1 LWANVL
7 YEAYSTDLNRKLSEK
22 KEETKKER
30 KKENKNEKAS
40 RLTKL
45 MPTGG
50 ISKQYNLQRMTLNYK
65 SAQE

>member
-30 KKENKNEKAS
+30 KKERKQKRKGFKINKINANRGYIKAIQF
-40 RLTKL
+40 TKDDL
-45 MPTGG
+45 
-50 ISKQYNLQRMTLNYK
+50 KL
-65 SAQE
+65 